1 MKDWFKRFTD
11 FDDPNKLMPWK
22 DKSPEPQGEHPEDR
36 PEIPIKPGWYF
47 AMYFIMGVGFD
58 TLFPTYVVSRERT
71 LHARRRGWC
80 SSGAILNSTSLV
92 RYRNARTNHETNKPA
107 HVLITEGPYSFSR
120 NPIYL
125 GYMCLFLGLG
135 IFLNNLWIFVLGAPL
150 LATVQVAIIA
160 REEDYLTEKFG
171 EEYGEYCQSV
181 RRWL

>member
-1 MKDWFKRFTD
+1 MKDWFKRFTY

-22 DKSPEPQGEHPEDR
+22 DKSPEPQGEEPEDR

-47 AMYFIMGVGFD
+47 VMYFIMGVGFD
-58 TLFPTYVVSRERT
+58 TLFPTYAFPENVRFT
-71 LHARRRGWC
+71 LGVGLVIA
-80 SSGAILNSTSLV
+80 GAVLNSTSLV
-92 RYRNARTNHETNKPA
+92 CYRDTRTNHETNKPA
-107 HVLITEGPYSFSR
+107 HALITEGPYRFSR

-160 REEDYLTEKFG
+160 REEDYLAEKFG
-171 EEYGEYCQSV
+171 EEYGVYCQSV

>member
-1 MKDWFKRFTD
+1 MKDWFRRFTD

-22 DKSPEPQGEHPEDR
+22 NKSPEPQGETPEDH
-36 PEIPIKPGWYF
+36 PHIPIKPVWYF

-58 TLFPTYVVSRERT
+58 TLFPTYVFPENVRFT
-71 LHARRRGWC
+71 L
-80 SSGAILNSTSLV
+80 GAGLVLAGAVMNSTSLV
-92 RYRNARTNHETNKPA
+92 CYRNARTNHETDKPA
-107 HVLITEGPYSFSR
+107 RVLITDGPYRFSR

-125 GYMCLFLGLG
+125 GYICLFLGLG
-135 IFLNNLWIFVLGAPL
+135 IFLNNLWIFVLGTPL
-150 LATVQVAIIA
+150 LATVQVAIVA

>member
-1 MKDWFKRFTD
+1 MKDCFKKFTD

-22 DKSPEPQGEHPEDR
+22 DKSPEPQGETPEDR

-58 TLFPTYVVSRERT
+58 TLFPTYVFPEIVRFT
-71 LHARRRGWC
+71 L
-80 SSGAILNSTSLV
+80 GAGLVFVGAVLNSTSIS
-92 RYRNARTNHETNKPA
+92 RFKNAHTNHETNKPA
-107 HVLITEGPYSFSR
+107 RVLITDGPYRFSR

-125 GYMCLFLGLG
+125 GFIFLYLGLG

-150 LATVQVAIIA
+150 LVTVQVVIIA
-160 REEDYLTEKFG
+160 REEDYLTGKFG
-171 EEYGEYCQSV
+171 EEYGEYYQSV